1 MEGGACDVA
10 IAGGGPAG
18 TGLALRLSMRGIDV
32 RLFEEHS
39 CLGSPAHCAGLVGPS
54 MASLP
59 EIGDLVRDCII
70 NRIRGAVF
78 ASPDGTKFSIEG
90 DPTSALVLDRK
101 LFDRRLGEEAA
112 RCGATIELRSKVSG
126 IRGHKVDVITEG
138 SRRELETKVV
148 VGATG
153 PRFAI
158 SSMLGAPNGNVIPGI
173 QFEVTKLSLDQEM
186 VHLYFGREVSDGLFC
201 WVIPL
206 DSSTARIG
214 LCTRRGAK
222 ERLHRLLETRIKQD
236 FGKGQVVEVNAG
248 AIAYGLRD
256 RTVWG
261 NVLLVG
267 DEALQTKPATGGG
280 IHFSIICSGI
290 AANCIAEHLAL
301 GRDLQ
306 CYESAWRRVLEKEI
320 RFGLMVR
327 RVFEDL
333 RDAEVNRLFASVLPR
348 DRQVLCHA
356 DFDRH
361 SSIGRALPAFLPR
374 MARQLGLTRM
384 MALSANALFG

>member
-1 MEGGACDVA
+1 MG
-10 IAGGGPAG
+10 
-18 TGLALRLSMRGIDV
+18 
-32 RLFEEHS
+32 
-39 CLGSPAHCAGLVGPS
+39 
-54 MASLP
+54 SLP
-59 EIGDLVRDCII
+59 EVGGLVRSCTV
-70 NRIRGAVF
+70 NRVRGAVF

-90 DPTSALVLDRK
+90 DPNSALVLDRK

-112 RCGATIELRSKVSG
+112 RRGATIELRSKVSG
-126 IRGHKVDVITEG
+126 MGDNKISIITEG
-138 SRRELETKVV
+138 SRRELEPKVV

-153 PRFAI
+153 SRFAV
-158 SSMLGAPNGNVIPGI
+158 SSMLGARNGSVIPGI
-173 QFEVTKLSLDQEM
+173 QFEVAKLSLDEEM
-186 VHLYFGREVSDGLFC
+186 VHLYFGRAISDGLFC

-222 ERLHRLLETRIKQD
+222 ERLQHLLETRINED
-236 FGKGQVVEVNAG
+236 FGKGKVMEVNAG

-267 DEALQTKPATGGG
+267 DEALQTKPSTGGG

-290 AANCIAEHLAL
+290 ASDCIAEHLAQGKDL
-301 GRDLQ
+301 GS
-306 CYESAWRRVLEKEI
+306 YESAWRRVLEKEI

-327 RVFEDL
+327 RVFEGL
-333 RDAEVNRLFASVLPR
+333 RDADMNRLFASVLPR
-348 DRQVLCHA
+348 DRQVLSRA

-361 SSIGRALPAFLPR
+361 SSIGRALPTFLPR
-374 MARQLGLTRM
+374 MVRQLGLTRTL
-384 MALSANALFG
+384 ALSAKALFG

>member
-1 MEGGACDVA
+1 
-10 IAGGGPAG
+10 
-18 TGLALRLSMRGIDV
+18 
-32 RLFEEHS
+32 
-39 CLGSPAHCAGLVGPS
+39 
-54 MASLP
+54 
-59 EIGDLVRDCII
+59 
-70 NRIRGAVF
+70 
-78 ASPDGTKFSIEG
+78 
-90 DPTSALVLDRK
+90 
-101 LFDRRLGEEAA
+101 
-112 RCGATIELRSKVSG
+112 
-126 IRGHKVDVITEG
+126 
-138 SRRELETKVV
+138 
-148 VGATG
+148 
-153 PRFAI
+153 
-158 SSMLGAPNGNVIPGI
+158 
-173 QFEVTKLSLDQEM
+173 
-186 VHLYFGREVSDGLFC
+186 
-201 WVIPL
+201 
-206 DSSTARIG
+206 
-214 LCTRRGAK
+214 
-222 ERLHRLLETRIKQD
+222 
-236 FGKGQVVEVNAG
+236 VEVNAG